1 MDTKNKRI
9 HLFSIFSL
17 SAVMFGA
24 YSGPGFASGAQTVSY
39 FLNKGP
45 IGVFIGPLITGL
57 LSFVFCLLLF
67 EINRVYQPNNYRE
80 AYNQIYQG
88 KHLQWFFGNIKEL
101 QVIVVVIISLALQI
115 STVAELIYSIYGVN
129 KILTRILFI
138 IAVVALS
145 LWGAGFIRKASSILS
160 VLIVLISLYI
170 GYKCLGPALPGMHSF
185 ISSGVTPKDFGYSS
199 QAFAIFSMFTIV
211 VFFMNGYD
219 ACVPASKGIVRTR
232 KDVLLV
238 SLLTSILCTFMTII
252 FTVIFSSG
260 MPGVLKQAVPTLW
273 AVTTLGK
280 FNVLGQTLYVVL
292 SIAAM
297 LSTSMHFIFV
307 VSERFQ
313 MPLKKVIKNSTTLM
327 RKLIIAVFFVIICA
341 LFSFF
346 GVLNIVNYG
355 YTIFTMVVGPIMLYP
370 LIISVPYRIIKRN
383 KALKEVNTEVPN
395 N

>member
-1 MDTKNKRI
+1 MDSKSKRM
-9 HLFSIFSL
+9 HLFSIVSL

-45 IGVFIGPLITGL
+45 IGVFTGPLITGL
-57 LSFVFCLLLF
+57 LCFIFCMLLF
-67 EINRVYQPNNYRE
+67 EINRIYQPNNYRE

-129 KILTRILFI
+129 KTLTRVLFI
-138 IAVVALS
+138 TAVVALS

-170 GYKCLGPALPGMHSF
+170 GYKCLGPALPGMHAF
-185 ISSGVTPKDFGYSS
+185 ISSNATPKDFGYNS

-219 ACVPASKGIVRTR
+219 ACVPASKGIVKTK
-232 KDVLLV
+232 KDVLIV

-252 FTVIFSSG
+252 FTVIFASG
-260 MPGVLKQAVPTLW
+260 MPGVLKQSVPTLW

-313 MPLKKVIKNSTTLM
+313 LPLKGLIKNSTALT

-341 LFSFF
+341 LFSLF

-355 YTIFTMVVGPIMLYP
+355 YTIFTMIVGPIMLYP
-370 LIISVPYRIIKRN
+370 LIISVPYRIMKKN
-383 KALKEVNTEVPN
+383 KSLKKVIINTSN